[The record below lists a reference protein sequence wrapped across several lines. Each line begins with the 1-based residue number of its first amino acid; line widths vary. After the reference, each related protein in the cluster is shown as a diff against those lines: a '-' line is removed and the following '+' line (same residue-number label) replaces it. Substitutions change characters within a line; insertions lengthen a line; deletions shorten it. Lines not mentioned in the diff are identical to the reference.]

1 MNRTYF
7 PTDSS
12 FRVALGL
19 AVNRISQRNSQ
30 LLMTERD
37 NEVVS
42 SIVSDIAKLNDI
54 VVNFIGFGSIR
65 ESDVEWITEAHRR
78 NELWHTDD
86 QEQSWLGLWE
96 FAKTFTGSN
105 N

>member
-1 MNRTYF
+1 MRIFF
-7 PTDSS
+7 PTSGTA
-12 FRVALGL
+12 RVTLAL
-19 AVNRISQRNSQ
+19 AVNRLTQHNTQ

-65 ESDVEWITEAHRR
+65 ESDVDWITEAHRR